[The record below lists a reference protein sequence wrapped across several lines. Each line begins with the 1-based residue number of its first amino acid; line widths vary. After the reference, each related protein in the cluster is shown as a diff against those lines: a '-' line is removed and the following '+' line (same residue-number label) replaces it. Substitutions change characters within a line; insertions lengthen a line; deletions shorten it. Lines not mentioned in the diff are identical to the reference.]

1 MWQNAIN
8 SNSGGGNSRKTLLY
22 ENDLSSNTFDA
33 QTITIEND
41 DYDYYELYLV
51 YAKEEKALIYSR
63 CLKNANV
70 YAGQV
75 FTTSKGLTVYQRNCV
90 HSEGSFYFENCVK
103 QIAGSTT
110 TTTVNNVLLP
120 YKIYGCKWD

>member
-22 ENDLSSNTFDA
+22 ENDLSSDTFNA

-51 YAKEEKALIYSR
+51 YAKEEKALIYGR
-63 CLKNANV
+63 CLKNGNF

-75 FTTSKGLTVYQRNCV
+75 FTASKGLTVFQRNCV
-90 HSEGSFYFENCVK
+90 HSEGSFYFEDCKN
-103 QIAGSTT
+103 QTANSTAVT
-110 TTTVNNVLLP
+110 TPNNRMLP

>member
-1 MWQNAIN
+1 MWQNAVN

-22 ENDLSSNTFDA
+22 ENDLSSDTFNA

-51 YAKEEKALIYSR
+51 YAKEEKALIYCR

-75 FTTSKGLTVYQRNCV
+75 FTASKGLTVFQRNCV
-90 HSEGSFYFENCVK
+90 HSKGSFYFEDCRK
-103 QIAGSTT
+103 QIVSSTT
-110 TTTVNNVLLP
+110 ITTVNNNLLP